1 MKVLFR
7 LSIFLLCATALMSCD
22 KVDDNGDLGGMW
34 QLTEWKN
41 SADGSIVAT
50 KQDAIFYS
58 VQLDLMKFSRNNDIS
73 NYHLARFSHRGDSL
87 FIGKVYARPNDNEVS
102 IAELSKYGVPT
113 LGAFAIEELSAK
125 KMVLRSTQAV
135 LRFRKY

>member
-1 MKVLFR
+1 MKALIK
-7 LSIFLLCATALMSCD
+7 LSILLLYATALVSCD

-41 SADGSIVAT
+41 STDGSIVAT

-73 NYHLARFSHRGDSL
+73 NYHLARFSHKGDSL
-87 FIGKVYARPNDNEVS
+87 FVGEVYARPNDNQVS
-102 IAELSKYGVPT
+102 IAELGKYGVPAS
-113 LGAFAIEELSAK
+113 GAFAIEELSAK
-125 KMVLRSTQAV
+125 NMVLRSKEAV